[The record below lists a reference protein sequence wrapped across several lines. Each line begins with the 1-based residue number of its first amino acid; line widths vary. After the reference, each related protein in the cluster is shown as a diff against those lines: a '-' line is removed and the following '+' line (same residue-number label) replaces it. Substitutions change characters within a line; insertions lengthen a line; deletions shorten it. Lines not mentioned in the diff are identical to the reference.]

1 MNPLSKSALL
11 REIQRDLDNACLMA
25 LILAGLDDDVT
36 PNVWGPE
43 IIEYVEQTKDSILE
57 KMREVSASGRT

>member
-1 MNPLSKSALL
+1 MSPLSKSVLL
-11 REIQRDLDNACLMA
+11 REVQRNLDNACLMA

-43 IIEYVEQTKDSILE
+43 IIEYIAQMKDSILE
-57 KMREVSASGRT
+57 KMREVSVSGRI